1 MFLENRY
8 IWDFTK
14 ICCFKVTLACRVQE
28 LRRFYLMTSQDP
40 ISCEDNNPIAN
51 LNFNRSDYF
60 IHFFTISPIPLIC
73 LFSLYQSISAGA
85 KSLEDIG
92 TWGVGLYFIF
102 SWILYPVSFLAIQFM
117 ASRKMNLRKTSE
129 KATSRITYKYF
140 SVLVGYLLAI
150 PLSPIG
156 FTTISHIK
164 QYQALKAQ
172 AKAKAMQEAKDKA
185 KDVAESEA
193 KAEDET
199 EAKADAAA
207 QSPAKAET
215 AAPANSEADAQA
227 HTQADDTL
235 QSSQDKVAP
244 DTSTQS
250 TTANSTEGQK

>member
-1 MFLENRY
+1 
-8 IWDFTK
+8 
-14 ICCFKVTLACRVQE
+14 
-28 LRRFYLMTSQDP
+28 MTSQDP

-60 IHFFTISPIPLIC
+60 IHFFTISPIPLVC

-172 AKAKAMQEAKDKA
+172 AKAMQEAKDKA
-185 KDVAESEA
+185 KDEAESET
-193 KAEDET
+193 ET
-199 EAKADAAA
+199 KADAAT

-215 AAPANSEADAQA
+215 AAPANLEAEAHAHAQA
-227 HTQADDTL
+227 DTQADNTL
-235 QSSQDKVAP
+235 RSSQDNVVP
-244 DTSTQS
+244 DASTQS
-250 TTANSTEGQK
+250 TTSNSTEAQK

>member
-1 MFLENRY
+1 
-8 IWDFTK
+8 
-14 ICCFKVTLACRVQE
+14 
-28 LRRFYLMTSQDP
+28 MTSQDP

-60 IHFFTISPIPLIC
+60 IHFFTISPIPLVC

-164 QYQALKAQ
+164 QYHALKTQ

-185 KDVAESEA
+185 KDEAESEA

-199 EAKADAAA
+199 EAKADAAT

-250 TTANSTEGQK
+250 TTANSTEAQK

>member
-1 MFLENRY
+1 
-8 IWDFTK
+8 
-14 ICCFKVTLACRVQE
+14 
-28 LRRFYLMTSQDP
+28 MTSQDP

-60 IHFFTISPIPLIC
+60 IHFFTISPIPLVC

-172 AKAKAMQEAKDKA
+172 AKAMQEAKDKA
-185 KDVAESEA
+185 KAEAESEA
-193 KAEDET
+193 KAEADSEAKAEAEADSET
-199 EAKADAAA
+199 EAKADAAT

-215 AAPANSEADAQA
+215 AASANLEAEAHAHAQA

-244 DTSTQS
+244 DASTQS
-250 TTANSTEGQK
+250 TTANSTEAQK

>member
-1 MFLENRY
+1 
-8 IWDFTK
+8 
-14 ICCFKVTLACRVQE
+14 
-28 LRRFYLMTSQDP
+28 MTSQDP

-60 IHFFTISPIPLIC
+60 IHFFTISPIPLVC

-185 KDVAESEA
+185 NDDANDEA
-193 KAEDET
+193 KAEAESET
-199 EAKADAAA
+199 ETKADAAT

-215 AAPANSEADAQA
+215 AAPANSEASEAEAQTNT
-227 HTQADDTL
+227 HTQADNTL
-235 QSSQDKVAP
+235 RSSQDNVVP
-244 DTSTQS
+244 DASTQS
-250 TTANSTEGQK
+250 TTANSTEAQK

>member
-1 MFLENRY
+1 
-8 IWDFTK
+8 
-14 ICCFKVTLACRVQE
+14 
-28 LRRFYLMTSQDP
+28 MTSQDP

-60 IHFFTISPIPLIC
+60 IHFFTISPIPLVC

-117 ASRKMNLRKTSE
+117 ASRKINLRKTSE

-172 AKAKAMQEAKDKA
+172 AKAMQEAKDEA
-185 KDVAESEA
+185 KSEA
-193 KAEDET
+193 KAEAEAEDET
-199 EAKADAAA
+199 EAKADAAN

-215 AAPANSEADAQA
+215 AAPANSEAETEAHAQA
-227 HTQADDTL
+227 APDTQAEDTL
-235 QSSQDKVAP
+235 QSSQDNVVP
-244 DTSTQS
+244 DASTQS
-250 TTANSTEGQK
+250 TTANSTEAQK

>member
-1 MFLENRY
+1 
-8 IWDFTK
+8 
-14 ICCFKVTLACRVQE
+14 
-28 LRRFYLMTSQDP
+28 MTSQDP

-185 KDVAESEA
+185 KDEAEA
-193 KAEDET
+193 KT
-199 EAKADAAA
+199 EAKADAAT

-227 HTQADDTL
+227 DTQPQADDTL

-250 TTANSTEGQK
+250 TTANSTEAQK

>member
-1 MFLENRY
+1 
-8 IWDFTK
+8 
-14 ICCFKVTLACRVQE
+14 
-28 LRRFYLMTSQDP
+28 MTSQDP

-60 IHFFTISPIPLIC
+60 IHFFTISPIPLVC

-172 AKAKAMQEAKDKA
+172 AKAKADTA
-185 KDVAESEA
+185 
-193 KAEDET
+193 T
-199 EAKADAAA
+199 

-215 AAPANSEADAQA
+215 AAPTNSEADAQA

-250 TTANSTEGQK
+250 TTANSTEAQK

>member
-1 MFLENRY
+1 
-8 IWDFTK
+8 
-14 ICCFKVTLACRVQE
+14 
-28 LRRFYLMTSQDP
+28 MTSQDP

-60 IHFFTISPIPLIC
+60 IHFFTISPIPLVC

-92 TWGVGLYFIF
+92 TWGVGIYFIF

-172 AKAKAMQEAKDKA
+172 AKAMQEAKDKA
-185 KDVAESEA
+185 NDEAESEA
-193 KAEDET
+193 KA
-199 EAKADAAA
+199 DAAT

-215 AAPANSEADAQA
+215 AAPANSEASEAEAQTNT

-235 QSSQDKVAP
+235 QSSQDNVAP
-244 DTSTQS
+244 DASTQS
-250 TTANSTEGQK
+250 TTANSTEAQK

>member
-1 MFLENRY
+1 
-8 IWDFTK
+8 
-14 ICCFKVTLACRVQE
+14 
-28 LRRFYLMTSQDP
+28 MTSQDP

-156 FTTISHIK
+156 LTTISHIK

-172 AKAKAMQEAKDKA
+172 AKAMQEAKDKA
-185 KDVAESEA
+185 KDEAES
-193 KAEDET
+193 ET

-250 TTANSTEGQK
+250 KTSNSTEAQK

>member
-1 MFLENRY
+1 
-8 IWDFTK
+8 
-14 ICCFKVTLACRVQE
+14 
-28 LRRFYLMTSQDP
+28 MTSQDP

-150 PLSPIG
+150 PL
-156 FTTISHIK
+156 TC
-164 QYQALKAQ
+164 
-172 AKAKAMQEAKDKA
+172 
-185 KDVAESEA
+185 
-193 KAEDET
+193 
-199 EAKADAAA
+199 
-207 QSPAKAET
+207 
-215 AAPANSEADAQA
+215 
-227 HTQADDTL
+227 TL
-235 QSSQDKVAP
+235 QLHKNCTKNHQID
-244 DTSTQS
+244 
-250 TTANSTEGQK
+250 

>member
-1 MFLENRY
+1 
-8 IWDFTK
+8 
-14 ICCFKVTLACRVQE
+14 
-28 LRRFYLMTSQDP
+28 MTSQDP

-60 IHFFTISPIPLIC
+60 IHFFTISPIPLVC

-172 AKAKAMQEAKDKA
+172 AKAMQEAKDKA
-185 KDVAESEA
+185 NDEA
-193 KAEDET
+193 KAEAE
-199 EAKADAAA
+199 ADAAT

-215 AAPANSEADAQA
+215 AAPANSEAETEAQA
-227 HTQADDTL
+227 QAAPDTQADNTL
-235 QSSQDKVAP
+235 RSSQDNVAP
-244 DTSTQS
+244 DASTQS
-250 TTANSTEGQK
+250 TTANSTEAQKQRPHKRYKQQCFQQCKQVKLKPYSLAVQETSS

>member
-1 MFLENRY
+1 
-8 IWDFTK
+8 
-14 ICCFKVTLACRVQE
+14 
-28 LRRFYLMTSQDP
+28 MTSQDP

-60 IHFFTISPIPLIC
+60 IHFFTISPIPLVC

-172 AKAKAMQEAKDKA
+172 AKDKQEAKDKA
-185 KDVAESEA
+185 KDEAESEA
-193 KAEDET
+193 KAEAKAEAKT
-199 EAKADAAA
+199 EAKTDAAT

-250 TTANSTEGQK
+250 TTANSTEAQK

>member
-1 MFLENRY
+1 
-8 IWDFTK
+8 
-14 ICCFKVTLACRVQE
+14 
-28 LRRFYLMTSQDP
+28 MTSQDP

-60 IHFFTISPIPLIC
+60 IHFFTISPIPLVC

-102 SWILYPVSFLAIQFM
+102 SWILYPVSFLAIQLM

-172 AKAKAMQEAKDKA
+172 DKA
-185 KDVAESEA
+185 KNEPEAE
-193 KAEDET
+193 AETET
-199 EAKADAAA
+199 EAKADADT

-215 AAPANSEADAQA
+215 ATSANSEAEVQTD
-227 HTQADDTL
+227 TQSDKAI
-235 QSSQDKVAP
+235 QCSQDNVAP
-244 DTSTQS
+244 DASTQS
-250 TTANSTEGQK
+250 TTANSTEAQK

>member
-1 MFLENRY
+1 
-8 IWDFTK
+8 
-14 ICCFKVTLACRVQE
+14 
-28 LRRFYLMTSQDP
+28 MTSQDP

-60 IHFFTISPIPLIC
+60 IHFFTISPIPLVC

-185 KDVAESEA
+185 KDEAEA
-193 KAEDET
+193 KT
-199 EAKADAAA
+199 EAKADAAT

-215 AAPANSEADAQA
+215 AAPANSEAEAQA
-227 HTQADDTL
+227 DTQPQADDTL
-235 QSSQDKVAP
+235 QSSQANVAP
-244 DTSTQS
+244 DASTQS
-250 TTANSTEGQK
+250 TTANSTEAQKQRPQKRYKQQCCQQS

>member
-1 MFLENRY
+1 
-8 IWDFTK
+8 
-14 ICCFKVTLACRVQE
+14 
-28 LRRFYLMTSQDP
+28 MTSQDP

-60 IHFFTISPIPLIC
+60 IHFFTISPIPLVC

-156 FTTISHIK
+156 LTTISHIK

-172 AKAKAMQEAKDKA
+172 AKAMQEAKDKA
-185 KDVAESEA
+185 KDVTESEA

-250 TTANSTEGQK
+250 TTANSTEAQK

>member
-1 MFLENRY
+1 
-8 IWDFTK
+8 
-14 ICCFKVTLACRVQE
+14 
-28 LRRFYLMTSQDP
+28 MTSQDP

-60 IHFFTISPIPLIC
+60 IHFFTISPIPLVC

-172 AKAKAMQEAKDKA
+172 AKAMQEAKDKA
-185 KDVAESEA
+185 KDEAEA
-193 KAEDET
+193 KT
-199 EAKADAAA
+199 EAKADAAN

-215 AAPANSEADAQA
+215 AAPANSEAETDAQA
-227 HTQADDTL
+227 QADSHTQADNTL
-235 QSSQDKVAP
+235 QSSQDNEAT
-244 DTSTQS
+244 DASTQS
-250 TTANSTEGQK
+250 TTANSTEAQK

>member
-1 MFLENRY
+1 
-8 IWDFTK
+8 
-14 ICCFKVTLACRVQE
+14 
-28 LRRFYLMTSQDP
+28 MTSQDP

-60 IHFFTISPIPLIC
+60 IHFFTISPIPLVC

-102 SWILYPVSFLAIQFM
+102 SWILYPVSFLAIQFI

-172 AKAKAMQEAKDKA
+172 AKAMQEAKDKA
-185 KDVAESEA
+185 KDEAESET
-193 KAEDET
+193 ET
-199 EAKADAAA
+199 KADAAT

-215 AAPANSEADAQA
+215 AAPANSEASEAEAQTNT
-227 HTQADDTL
+227 HTQADNTL
-235 QSSQDKVAP
+235 RSSQDNVVP
-244 DTSTQS
+244 DASTQS
-250 TTANSTEGQK
+250 TTANSTEAQK

>member
-1 MFLENRY
+1 
-8 IWDFTK
+8 
-14 ICCFKVTLACRVQE
+14 
-28 LRRFYLMTSQDP
+28 MTSQDP

-60 IHFFTISPIPLIC
+60 IHFFTISPIPLVC

-172 AKAKAMQEAKDKA
+172 AKAMQEAKDKA
-185 KDVAESEA
+185 NDEAESEA
-193 KAEDET
+193 KA
-199 EAKADAAA
+199 DAAT
-207 QSPAKAET
+207 QSPTKAET
-215 AAPANSEADAQA
+215 AAPANSEASEAEAQTNT

-235 QSSQDKVAP
+235 QSSQDNEAT
-244 DTSTQS
+244 DARTQS
-250 TTANSTEGQK
+250 TTANSTEAQK

>member
-1 MFLENRY
+1 
-8 IWDFTK
+8 
-14 ICCFKVTLACRVQE
+14 
-28 LRRFYLMTSQDP
+28 MTSQDP

-60 IHFFTISPIPLIC
+60 IHFFTISPIPLVC

-164 QYQALKAQ
+164 QYQELKAQ
-172 AKAKAMQEAKDKA
+172 AKARQEAKDKA
-185 KDVAESEA
+185 RAE
-193 KAEDET
+193 AEGET
-199 EAKADAAA
+199 EAKADTDT
-207 QSPAKAET
+207 QSPAKAQT
-215 AAPANSEADAQA
+215 VAPANSKAEV
-227 HTQADDTL
+227 QADTQTDNTL
-235 QSSQDKVAP
+235 QSNQDNVAA
-244 DTSTQS
+244 DDSTQS
-250 TTANSTEGQK
+250 TTANSTEAQK

>member
-1 MFLENRY
+1 
-8 IWDFTK
+8 
-14 ICCFKVTLACRVQE
+14 
-28 LRRFYLMTSQDP
+28 MTSQDP

-60 IHFFTISPIPLIC
+60 IHFFTISPIPLVC
-73 LFSLYQSISAGA
+73 LFSLYQSISTGA

-172 AKAKAMQEAKDKA
+172 AKAMQEAKDEA
-185 KDVAESEA
+185 ASEA
-193 KAEDET
+193 KAEAEDET

-215 AAPANSEADAQA
+215 AASANSEAETEAHAQA
-227 HTQADDTL
+227 APNPQADDTL

-244 DTSTQS
+244 DASTQS
-250 TTANSTEGQK
+250 TTANSTEAQK

>member
-1 MFLENRY
+1 MP
-8 IWDFTK
+8 
-14 ICCFKVTLACRVQE
+14 
-28 LRRFYLMTSQDP
+28 SQDP

-60 IHFFTISPIPLIC
+60 IHFFTISPIPLVC

-156 FTTISHIK
+156 LTTISHIK

-172 AKAKAMQEAKDKA
+172 AKAMQEVKDKA
-185 KDVAESEA
+185 KDEAES
-193 KAEDET
+193 ET
-199 EAKADAAA
+199 EAKADAAT

-215 AAPANSEADAQA
+215 AAPTNSEADAQA

-250 TTANSTEGQK
+250 TTANSTEAQK

>member
-1 MFLENRY
+1 
-8 IWDFTK
+8 
-14 ICCFKVTLACRVQE
+14 
-28 LRRFYLMTSQDP
+28 MTSQDP

-172 AKAKAMQEAKDKA
+172 AKAMQEAKDKA
-185 KDVAESEA
+185 NDEAEA
-193 KAEDET
+193 KT
-199 EAKADAAA
+199 EAKADAAT

-250 TTANSTEGQK
+250 TTANSTEAQK

>member
-1 MFLENRY
+1 
-8 IWDFTK
+8 
-14 ICCFKVTLACRVQE
+14 
-28 LRRFYLMTSQDP
+28 MTSQDP

-60 IHFFTISPIPLIC
+60 IHFFTISPIPLVC

-185 KDVAESEA
+185 KDEAESEA

-199 EAKADAAA
+199 EAKADAAT

-215 AAPANSEADAQA
+215 AAPANLEADAQA
-227 HTQADDTL
+227 HTQTDNTL

-250 TTANSTEGQK
+250 TTANSTEAQKQRPQKRYKQQCCQQCKHVQLKPYSLAVQETRS

>member
-1 MFLENRY
+1 
-8 IWDFTK
+8 
-14 ICCFKVTLACRVQE
+14 
-28 LRRFYLMTSQDP
+28 MTSQDP

-60 IHFFTISPIPLIC
+60 IHFFTISPIPLVC

-172 AKAKAMQEAKDKA
+172 AKAMQEAKDKA
-185 KDVAESEA
+185 KDEAEA
-193 KAEDET
+193 KT

-215 AAPANSEADAQA
+215 AAPANSETEAHAQA
-227 HTQADDTL
+227 DTHTQADDTL
-235 QSSQDKVAP
+235 QSSQAKVAP
-244 DTSTQS
+244 DASTQS
-250 TTANSTEGQK
+250 TTANSTEAQK

>member
-1 MFLENRY
+1 
-8 IWDFTK
+8 
-14 ICCFKVTLACRVQE
+14 
-28 LRRFYLMTSQDP
+28 MTSQDP
-40 ISCEDNNPIAN
+40 ISCEDNNHIAN

-60 IHFFTISPIPLIC
+60 IHFFTISPIPLVC

-172 AKAKAMQEAKDKA
+172 AKAMQEAKDKA
-185 KDVAESEA
+185 KDEAESEA
-193 KAEDET
+193 KA
-199 EAKADAAA
+199 DAAT

-215 AAPANSEADAQA
+215 ATPANSDSEASEAEAQA
-227 HTQADDTL
+227 EAAPHTQADDTL
-235 QSSQDKVAP
+235 QSSQDNVAP
-244 DTSTQS
+244 DASTQS
-250 TTANSTEGQK
+250 TTANSTEAQK

>member
-1 MFLENRY
+1 
-8 IWDFTK
+8 
-14 ICCFKVTLACRVQE
+14 
-28 LRRFYLMTSQDP
+28 MTSQDP

-60 IHFFTISPIPLIC
+60 IHFFTISPIPLVC

-85 KSLEDIG
+85 KSLDDIG

-172 AKAKAMQEAKDKA
+172 AKAMQEAKDKA
-185 KDVAESEA
+185 KAEAESEA
-193 KAEDET
+193 KA
-199 EAKADAAA
+199 DAAT

-215 AAPANSEADAQA
+215 AVPANSEASEAEAQA
-227 HTQADDTL
+227 DSHTQADDTL
-235 QSSQDKVAP
+235 QSSQDNVAP
-244 DTSTQS
+244 DASTQS
-250 TTANSTEGQK
+250 TTANSTEAQK

>member
-1 MFLENRY
+1 MQFSLNGILWLLWIKE
-8 IWDFTK
+8 IFFDHPK
-14 ICCFKVTLACRVQE
+14 
-28 LRRFYLMTSQDP
+28 DP

-60 IHFFTISPIPLIC
+60 IHFFTISPIPLVC

-102 SWILYPVSFLAIQFM
+102 SWILYPVSFLAIQFYG
-117 ASRKMNLRKTSE
+117 SRKMNLRKTSE

-156 FTTISHIK
+156 LTTISHIK

-172 AKAKAMQEAKDKA
+172 AKAKAMQEVKDKA
-185 KDVAESEA
+185 KDEAESENQ
-193 KAEDET
+193 KPKLT
-199 EAKADAAA
+199 LLPNLLLRQK
-207 QSPAKAET
+207 QLPLLT
-215 AAPANSEADAQA
+215 QRQRLRLNTQP
-227 HTQADDTL
+227 QADDTL
-235 QSSQDKVAP
+235 QSSQANVAP
-244 DTSTQS
+244 DASTQS
-250 TTANSTEGQK
+250 TTANSTEAQK

>member
-1 MFLENRY
+1 MR
-8 IWDFTK
+8 
-14 ICCFKVTLACRVQE
+14 
-28 LRRFYLMTSQDP
+28 
-40 ISCEDNNPIAN
+40 
-51 LNFNRSDYF
+51 
-60 IHFFTISPIPLIC
+60 ISPIPLVC

-185 KDVAESEA
+185 KDEAESEA

-199 EAKADAAA
+199 EAKADAAT
-207 QSPAKAET
+207 QSPAKTET
-215 AAPANSEADAQA
+215 AASANLEAETEVHAQA
-227 HTQADDTL
+227 DTQADDTL

>member
-1 MFLENRY
+1 
-8 IWDFTK
+8 
-14 ICCFKVTLACRVQE
+14 
-28 LRRFYLMTSQDP
+28 MTSQDP

-60 IHFFTISPIPLIC
+60 IHFFTISPIPLVC

-172 AKAKAMQEAKDKA
+172 AKAMQEAKDKA
-185 KDVAESEA
+185 ESEA
-193 KAEDET
+193 KAEAEAKT

-215 AAPANSEADAQA
+215 AAPANSEAETEAHAQA
-227 HTQADDTL
+227 DTHTQADNTF
-235 QSSQDKVAP
+235 QSSQDNVVP
-244 DTSTQS
+244 DASTQS
-250 TTANSTEGQK
+250 TTANSTEAQK

>member
-1 MFLENRY
+1 
-8 IWDFTK
+8 
-14 ICCFKVTLACRVQE
+14 
-28 LRRFYLMTSQDP
+28 MTSQDP

-60 IHFFTISPIPLIC
+60 IHFFTISPIPLVC

-172 AKAKAMQEAKDKA
+172 AKAMQEAKDKA
-185 KDVAESEA
+185 KDEAESEA

-199 EAKADAAA
+199 EAKADAAT

-215 AAPANSEADAQA
+215 AAPD
-227 HTQADDTL
+227 TQADDTL

-244 DTSTQS
+244 DASTQS
-250 TTANSTEGQK
+250 TTANSTEAQK

>member
-1 MFLENRY
+1 
-8 IWDFTK
+8 
-14 ICCFKVTLACRVQE
+14 
-28 LRRFYLMTSQDP
+28 MTSQDP

-60 IHFFTISPIPLIC
+60 IHFFTISPIPLVC

-172 AKAKAMQEAKDKA
+172 AKAMQEAKDKA
-185 KDVAESEA
+185 KAEAESEA

-199 EAKADAAA
+199 EAKADAAT

-215 AAPANSEADAQA
+215 AASANLEAEAHAHAQA
-227 HTQADDTL
+227 DTQADNTL
-235 QSSQDKVAP
+235 RSSQDNVVP
-244 DTSTQS
+244 DASTQS
-250 TTANSTEGQK
+250 TTANSTEAQK

>member
-1 MFLENRY
+1 
-8 IWDFTK
+8 
-14 ICCFKVTLACRVQE
+14 
-28 LRRFYLMTSQDP
+28 MTSQDP

-60 IHFFTISPIPLIC
+60 IHFFTISPIPLVC

-172 AKAKAMQEAKDKA
+172 AKAMQEAKDNA
-185 KDVAESEA
+185 KDE
-193 KAEDET
+193 AEDKT
-199 EAKADAAA
+199 EAKADAAN

-215 AAPANSEADAQA
+215 ATPANSEAETEAHAQA
-227 HTQADDTL
+227 VPDIQADDTL

-244 DTSTQS
+244 DASTQS
-250 TTANSTEGQK
+250 TTANSTEAQK